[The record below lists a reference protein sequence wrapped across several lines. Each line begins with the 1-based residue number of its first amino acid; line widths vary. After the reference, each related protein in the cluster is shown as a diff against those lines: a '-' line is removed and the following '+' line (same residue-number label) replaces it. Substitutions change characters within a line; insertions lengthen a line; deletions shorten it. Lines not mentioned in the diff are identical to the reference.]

1 MDWRRRAVAVDDT
14 GDRTALRRLLLK
26 EEIADFLTHEA
37 ELLDSRRYEDW
48 LGLLTEDIRYWMPI
62 TRTVAPGARGGEFT
76 AAGVDANWFDEGIE
90 TLRQRVTQLAT
101 GIHWAEQ
108 PPSRTTHMVSNLR
121 IAAVTPD
128 ADDPR
133 EVAAR
138 CRFLVYRNRLD
149 DEQDFYVGKR
159 NDTLRRVDGAWKL
172 ARREIFLDQSVMLPK
187 NVSVFL

>member
-1 MDWRRRAVAVDDT
+1 MTADD
-14 GDRTALRRLLLK
+14 RNALQRLLLK
-26 EEIADFLTHEA
+26 EEVSDFLAHEA
-37 ELLDSRRYEDW
+37 DLLDARRYEDW

-62 TRTVAPGARGGEFT
+62 TRTVASDALGREFT
-76 AAGVDANWFDEGIE
+76 TEGVDANWFDEGIE
-90 TLRQRVTQLAT
+90 TLRQRVKQLAT

-108 PPSRTTHMVSNLR
+108 PPSRTTHMVSNLQ

-128 ADDPR
+128 AGEPQ
-133 EVAAR
+133 EVSAR

-149 DEQDFYVGKR
+149 DEQDFFVGKR
-159 NDTLRRVDGAWKL
+159 NDTLRRVGGVWKL